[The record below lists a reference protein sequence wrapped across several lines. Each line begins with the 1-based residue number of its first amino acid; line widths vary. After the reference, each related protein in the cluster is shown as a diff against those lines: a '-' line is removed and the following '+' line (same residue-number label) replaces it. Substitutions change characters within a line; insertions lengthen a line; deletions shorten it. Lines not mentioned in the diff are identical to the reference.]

1 MASCSSYKNI
11 PKKEKDQMQI
21 LNTDTLTIDHDEVLS
36 EQEVI
41 LLNHLLKNLRDT
53 FDFHGKKV
61 AFITGSSG
69 NRLLSKADYFNQIK
83 PWLDAGD
90 TPQASIVLLTEE
102 EKDKSGGYDVLVL
115 SWVKVFSE
123 RQKNR
128 IIKRLNNE

>member
-1 MASCSSYKNI
+1 MIRILFPYIVLMASCSSYKNI

-123 RQKNR
+123 R
-128 IIKRLNNE
+128 

>member
-1 MASCSSYKNI
+1 MIRILFPYIVLMASCSSYKNI

-21 LNTDTLTIDHDEVLS
+21 WSTDTLTIHHDEVLS

-123 RQKNR
+123 R
-128 IIKRLNNE
+128 

>member
-123 RQKNR
+123 R
-128 IIKRLNNE
+128 